1 MRARKRPKKKL
12 RITGFTD
19 VPSARTADVSAAS
32 WEKLQSAVVAVQT
45 STAVDLSREELYSVR
60 FAPPPPTP
68 SPRDAATATPRS
80 RAALLSSPCTHRTVR
95 SRANNQSHFALLRR
109 SVTSAGR
116 S

>member
-60 FAPPPPTP
+60 FAPPPLHPPPAMLPPPPRGAAPLYSPHRAPIAPSAPAPTINH
-68 SPRDAATATPRS
+68 T
-80 RAALLSSPCTHRTVR
+80 LLCSG
-95 SRANNQSHFALLRR
+95 
-109 SVTSAGR
+109 GR
-116 S
+116 